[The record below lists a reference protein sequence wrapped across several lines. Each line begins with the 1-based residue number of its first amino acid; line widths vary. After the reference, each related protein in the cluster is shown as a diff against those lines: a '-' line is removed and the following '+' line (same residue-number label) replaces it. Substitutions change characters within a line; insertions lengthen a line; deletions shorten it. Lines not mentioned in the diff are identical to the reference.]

1 LTFNIK
7 LHKEADNV
15 SVSLRPESDVAPV
28 PVQTSNAT
36 IAITLSPPAT
46 TTREKTALD
55 NHGKKKPILYL
66 HAGPPKTATSTI
78 QAKLFEHQKNLS
90 KDGIVFL
97 GRAKSGW
104 YLNSFPHVA
113 HCPMYRRYA
122 EKADGISP
130 NCFSKMNVTLQ
141 SYYHS
146 GKDIIISN
154 EVVGIMY
161 SEKKLAKRST
171 QAMQDFADL
180 VRDWDVRILLGYRP
194 YFDFVISQFNE
205 QWEIKAAKVKMN
217 RWPKNGG
224 KSVPLVKDSWSSNTG
239 LADGGWPATAD
250 MADFFSKTFANVTVF
265 DITNP
270 GDLSTHFFC
279 NILEN
284 ANEACAA
291 QKALVASGTKQTRV
305 NVANPLDYDMLAT
318 AASAKGLFSLDLKRS
333 HVAKMVQ
340 QHHEDT
346 LGLKVRDFPLICPSL
361 SHTMALFNAT
371 VDQEEKLVPG
381 NKASHSKLET
391 TFQKRL
397 ATMAFCNV
405 DVEKVLAEEAWIDFF
420 KSL

>member
-1 LTFNIK
+1 M
-7 LHKEADNV
+7 
-15 SVSLRPESDVAPV
+15 
-28 PVQTSNAT
+28 
-36 IAITLSPPAT
+36 SPPAT

-130 NCFSKMNVTLQ
+130 NCFSKMNATLQ

-146 GKDIIISN
+146 GKDIIISD

-239 LADGGWPATAD
+239 LADDGWPATAD

-291 QKALVASGTKQTRV
+291 QKALLASGSKQTRV

-381 NKASHSKLET
+381 NKASHSKLEA

-397 ATMAFCNV
+397 ATKAFCNV